1 MSKGFMVI
9 DRERLS
15 DWQWLSDKNVYY
27 AFTRMLFDAN
37 FEIKLWR
44 NIVIERGQF
53 VCGIDRYAAEL
64 GFSTQSLRTIIQKLK
79 RSGDIDVKATNKF
92 TIITICNYDS
102 WCCKTC
108 NDSDGSNEQSNNPAT
123 INQQTTN
130 DNLIIE
136 LKKRIEQLEK
146 EKDCLIAEKKKEKNN
161 KKEKDEKFEECWL
174 AYNRKGSKAKAFEY
188 WNKLSDADK
197 ALVLPHIKV
206 YVSTRERVYQ
216 KDFERYLRDKIF
228 KTIIVKGNDTIYDP
242 EQFTN
247 KEEYRPITDGVFQIW
262 NPERKCLL
270 FNGFID
276 QLNDGY
282 TADTRPDGARVAWQM
297 YEWVWSSRTKE
308 WIKQND

>member
-1 MSKGFMVI
+1 MSDMSNGYMKLHRQMLDWEWFGNSPMVHI
-9 DRERLS
+9 WIYFLLKANEEDSTWQGIVVHRGSFVTSLDSISKDTNLSVRVIRTCIERL
-15 DWQWLSDKNVYY
+15 
-27 AFTRMLFDAN
+27 
-37 FEIKLWR
+37 
-44 NIVIERGQF
+44 
-53 VCGIDRYAAEL
+53 
-64 GFSTQSLRTIIQKLK
+64 
-79 RSGDIDVKATNKF
+79 KATNKVTSKTTNRY
-92 TIITICNYDS
+92 TIITICNYDNYEHKENES
-102 WCCKTC
+102 DKQ
-108 NDSDGSNEQSNNPAT
+108 NDKPND
-123 INQQTTN
+123 NQQGNFDKNSALYSIDNNNNVN
-130 DNLIIE
+130 DNINVE
-136 LKKRIEQLEK
+136 EK
-146 EKDCLIAEKKKEKNN
+146 KKKEKI

-174 AYNRKGSKAKAFEY
+174 AYNRKGSKAKALEY

-228 KTIIVKGNDTIYDP
+228 KNIIVKGNDTIYDP

-282 TADTRPDGARVAWQM
+282 TPDTRPDGAKVAWNM
-297 YEWVWSSRTKE
+297 YEWVWSSQKKE
-308 WIKQND
+308 WVKQ

>member
-1 MSKGFMVI
+1 MNLFYSHYHLLYLSYCFDCNNHLCKDCLKTGNHKYHYKI
-9 DRERLS
+9 NIIEILPEDEILDKIRSLIQKNKIKINQLKKDKTKTEERLS
-15 DWQWLSDKNVYY
+15 NILNKNI
-27 AFTRMLFDAN
+27 
-37 FEIKLWR
+37 EKIK
-44 NIVIERGQF
+44 
-53 VCGIDRYAAEL
+53 
-64 GFSTQSLRTIIQKLK
+64 S
-79 RSGDIDVKATNKF
+79 
-92 TIITICNYDS
+92 
-102 WCCKTC
+102 
-108 NDSDGSNEQSNNPAT
+108 
-123 INQQTTN
+123 
-130 DNLIIE
+130 
-136 LKKRIEQLEK
+136 KKK
-146 EKDCLIAEKKKEKNN
+146 ENKEKNN

-174 AYNRKGSKAKAFEY
+174 AYNRKGSKAKALEY

-282 TADTRPDGARVAWQM
+282 TSDTRPDGAKVAWNM
-297 YEWVWSSRTKE
+297 YEWVWSSQRKE
-308 WIKQND
+308 WVKQWLTRIL